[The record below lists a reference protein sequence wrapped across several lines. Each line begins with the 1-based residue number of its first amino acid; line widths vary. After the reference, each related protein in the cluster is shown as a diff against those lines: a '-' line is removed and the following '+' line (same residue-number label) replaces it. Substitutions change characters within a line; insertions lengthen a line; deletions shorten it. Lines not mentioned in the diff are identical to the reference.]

1 MFENWPTNIAT
12 LEWSGLR
19 NGITMKKRN
28 DTASM
33 SANTITEQNSSLSWG
48 ASDIDILKKDGVQ
61 FLDNLLT
68 EQQCDEMCEYFMKS
82 DFYDFYNQHSKFNID
97 SVPQQ
102 VRLAR
107 HDVKTNLRCPHV
119 IDLMTNEKI
128 ISMASEYLNAPA
140 TLSLMLP
147 MWSFNNDPEIQN
159 INMQLYHRDCDDSRN
174 LKLFL
179 LLSDTSEDD
188 GSQQYVLG
196 SHATEGLPSDMYRI
210 TRYSDDEVYDHFDK
224 DNTVKIFGS
233 KGLTWLADTYGIHK
247 GTPPS
252 IERSQRLLFQ
262 LQFTYNPVPI
272 FNYKPYRYSKWD
284 EMSDLVKY
292 STRKY
297 LRR

>member
-1 MFENWPTNIAT
+1 MFENWPAKIAT
-12 LEWSGLR
+12 PEWIGLR

-28 DTASM
+28 DTALNY
-33 SANTITEQNSSLSWG
+33 ANRIAGENSDLSWH
-48 ASDIDILKKDGVQ
+48 ASDIDALKKDGIQ
-61 FLDNLLT
+61 FLANLLT
-68 EQQCDEMCEYFMKS
+68 EQQCDEMYEYFTKS
-82 DFYDFYNQHSKFNID
+82 DFYDFYNQHLKFSID
-97 SVPQQ
+97 SVPQD

-107 HDVKTNLRCPHV
+107 HDIKTNLKCPHV
-119 IDLMTNEKI
+119 IDLITNEEI

-147 MWSFNNDPEIQN
+147 MWSFNNDAEIQN
-159 INMQLYHRDCDDSRN
+159 INMQLFHRDCDDSRN

-179 LLSDTSEDD
+179 LLSDTGEED

-196 SHATEGLPSDMYRI
+196 SHATEGLPTDMYRI
-210 TRYSDDEVYDHFDK
+210 TRYSDDEVYSHFDEN
-224 DNTVKIFGS
+224 NTVKIFGS
-233 KGLTWLADTYGIHK
+233 RGLTWLADTYGIHK

-252 IERSQRLLFQ
+252 IERSRRLLFQ
-262 LQFTYNPVPI
+262 LQFTYDPVPI
-272 FNYKPYRYSKWD
+272 FNYKAHRYSKWD